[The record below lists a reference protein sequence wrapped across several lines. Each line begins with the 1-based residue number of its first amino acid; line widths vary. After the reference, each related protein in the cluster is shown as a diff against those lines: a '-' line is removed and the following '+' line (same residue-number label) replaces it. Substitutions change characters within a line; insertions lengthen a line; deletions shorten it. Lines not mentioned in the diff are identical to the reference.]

1 MSHWRS
7 IGVKGRIKFQLAPI
21 GLKRG
26 ESDPPHGVSW
36 KNRSRRRSKV
46 ASNFN
51 LLQLGSNLGK
61 VILHTGRIGKTY
73 QEGGHS
79 RSNSR
84 LGPIAPIELKHG
96 ENNLQNPLMSVQEMS
111 GNQEYQKKLKVYGA
125 SLFRPK
131 KKKFH
136 VSKLMADLILEINAF
151 FPLFCVSMS
160 RVWCHR
166 GLPPQ
171 KLTGFDPLH
180 LTTGQFS

>member
-46 ASNFN
+46 VSNFN

-96 ENNLQNPLMSVQEMS
+96 KIICKTQLCQYRRCQGIKNTN
-111 GNQEYQKKLKVYGA
+111 KKLKVYGA

-131 KKKFH
+131 KK
-136 VSKLMADLILEINAF
+136 
-151 FPLFCVSMS
+151 SMS
-160 RVWCHR
+160 QSSW
-166 GLPPQ
+166 Q
-171 KLTGFDPLH
+171 I
-180 LTTGQFS
+180 